1 MGDKKY
7 NQRNDQW
14 LNREDDANHKKKKP
28 SQESKNCEKGSKGG
42 KARNG
47 SYLLDMGGR
56 QRGGEILG
64 NEKKGEMKG
73 EKLRWKV

>member
-14 LNREDDANHKKKKP
+14 LNREDDANHTKKTVVGI
-28 SQESKNCEKGSKGG
+28 EELWEGIERG